1 MIEIENS
8 RFVRWCE
15 NTVFNNRALYVIAFV
30 VCTVVFGYFA
40 AHLKMDSSLEKM
52 VPMKHEYIQNW
63 FKHKE
68 ELSLGNDLRIAVESV
83 DGDIFNKEYLEVL
96 RKVTDEA
103 FYLEGV
109 DKSKIQSLWTSNVRW
124 VEVTEEG
131 FIGGEV
137 VPPEYDGSKESL
149 AQVQSNVLRSG
160 QVGRLVGDDFKSA
173 IVYVPLLYVD
183 ASKGEKHDYRKLSH
197 DLEDHIRKKFESDK
211 VKIHIVGFGKK
222 IGDMMDGAIEVA
234 MFFVIGVAITFVFL
248 WVDSRCL
255 RSTLVVILT
264 SVTAV
269 VWQLGIITLLGY
281 GLDPYSMLVPFLIF
295 AIAVSH
301 SVQIVQSFAVA
312 KADGHDNLL
321 AARLVFR
328 SLFAAGASALICD
341 AIGFYTLYIID
352 IRVIKELAIA
362 AGAGTMVV
370 TFTNLILVKVLFSYT
385 GVSKAAIAQVHRKRE
400 KPQVAWRTLSKFAKP
415 SIAAIS
421 IFVAA
426 VLGVSAFYVSK
437 GLKTGDLDPG
447 APELRPDSRYN
458 LDDKFVNSNYSIS
471 ADVLVVMVETPPEKC
486 TSYAA
491 LEVMDRFMWYI
502 ENVKGVQ
509 SAISLVTV
517 SKRVLTGYNEGSLKW
532 QELSKVQEILSN
544 SVQTIPAGFMN
555 TSCSLVPMIVFL
567 NDHKAETLKRVTQ
580 AVEDFAKDN
589 DNPEVAKFVLAS
601 GNAGVEAATNQTV
614 ERAASTMMWF
624 VYAIV
629 VFMCWVTFRFS
640 IAAVICVITP
650 LVLTSIL
657 CEALMTLLGMG
668 LKVGTLPVIA
678 LGVGIGVDYGIYI
691 YSKMQEFLAQ
701 GQTLEEAY
709 FNTLCV
715 TGKAVTFTAVSLA
728 VGVGTWIFSDIKFQ
742 ADMGIL
748 LTFMFVWN
756 MVGAMWLL
764 PAMADLLVKV
774 KISRRPG
781 TVATPKPVQ
790 SA

>member
-8 RFVRWCE
+8 RFVRVCE
-15 NTVFNNRALYVIAFV
+15 EIVFNNRAFYVAAFF
-30 VCTVVFGYFA
+30 VCTVIFGYYA

-52 VPMKHEYIQNW
+52 VPMHHEYIQNW
-63 FKHKE
+63 FKHKDD
-68 ELSLGNDLRIAVESV
+68 LSLGNDLRIAVETT
-83 DGDIFNKEYLEVL
+83 GKDIFDKDYLDVL
-96 RKVTDEA
+96 HKISDEA
-103 FYLEGV
+103 FYNLDGV
-109 DKSKIQSLWTSNVRW
+109 DKSKFQSLWTPNVRW

-137 VPPEYDGSKESL
+137 VPPNYDGSKESL
-149 AQVQSNVLRSG
+149 KQVQANVLRSG
-160 QVGRLVGDDFKSA
+160 QVGRLVGDDFKSS
-173 IVYVPLLYVD
+173 IVYVPLQYRD
-183 ASKGEKHDYRKLSH
+183 SSKGEKHDYRALSH
-197 DLEDHIRKKFESDK
+197 QLEENIRNKYQSDK
-211 VKIHIVGFGKK
+211 IKIHIVGFGKK
-222 IGDMMDGAIEVA
+222 IGDMMDGALEVA
-234 MFFVIGVAITFVFL
+234 MFFLVGVGITFVFL
-248 WVDSRCL
+248 LIDTRCL

-264 SVTAV
+264 SVSAV
-269 VWQLGIITLLGY
+269 VWQMGIITILGY

-312 KADGHDNLL
+312 KADGHENLF

-385 GVSKAAIAQVHRKRE
+385 GVSKAAVAQVLKKRE
-400 KPQVAWRTLSKFAKP
+400 KPQVAWKTLSRFADP

-426 VLGVSAFYVSK
+426 ALGVGAFYVSK

-458 LDDKFVNSNYSIS
+458 VDDKFVNANYSIS
-471 ADVLVVMVETPPEKC
+471 ADVLVVMVETPPDKC
-486 TSYAA
+486 TSYNAM
-491 LEVMDRFMWYI
+491 EVMDRFMWYI
-502 ENVKGVQ
+502 ENVDGVQ

-517 SKRVLTGYNEGSLKW
+517 SKRVLTGFNEGNLKW
-532 QELSKVQEILSN
+532 QELSKIQDILSN
-544 SVQTIPAGFMN
+544 SVQTVPPGLMN

-567 NDHKAETLKRVTQ
+567 RDHKAETLRRVTKS
-580 AVEDFAKDN
+580 VEAFAREN
-589 DNPEVAKFVLAS
+589 DNPDIASFVLAS

-629 VFMCWVTFRFS
+629 VFMCWLTFRFS

-657 CEALMTLLGMG
+657 CEALMTVLGMG

-701 GQTLEEAY
+701 GQSLEEAY
-709 FNTLCV
+709 FHTLCV

-774 KISRRPG
+774 KIKKLPIHH
-781 TVATPKPVQ
+781 PKP
-790 SA
+790 A

>member
-1 MIEIENS
+1 MIENS
-8 RFVRWCE
+8 RFVRTCE
-15 NTVFNNRALYVIAFV
+15 TLVFGNRALYVSTFV
-30 VCTVVFGYFA
+30 ILTLVFGYFA

-52 VPMKHEYIQNW
+52 VPMHHEYIENW
-63 FKHKE
+63 FKHKD
-68 ELSLGNDLRIAVESV
+68 ELSLGNDLRIAVEVV
-83 DGDIFNKEYLEVL
+83 DGDIFSQEYMEVL

-103 FYLEGV
+103 FYIEGV
-109 DKSKIQSLWTSNVRW
+109 DKSKIQSLWTPNVRW

-149 AQVQSNVLRSG
+149 KQVQDNVLRSG
-160 QVGRLVGDDFKSA
+160 QVGRLVGDNFKSA
-173 IVYVPLLYVD
+173 IVYVPLLYLD

-197 DLEDHIRKKFESDK
+197 ALEDNIRRKFESDK

-234 MFFVIGVAITFVFL
+234 LFFLVGVAITFAFL
-248 WVDSRCL
+248 WIDTRCL
-255 RSTLVVILT
+255 RSTLVVVLT
-264 SVTAV
+264 SISAV

-281 GLDPYSMLVPFLIF
+281 GMDPYSMLVPFLIF
-295 AIAVSH
+295 AIAISH

-312 KADGHDNLL
+312 KADGNDNLY

-385 GVSKAAIAQVHRKRE
+385 GVSKAAIAQVIRKRS
-400 KPQVAWRTLSKFAKP
+400 KPQVAWRTLSRFADP
-415 SIAAIS
+415 RIAAIS

-426 VLGVSAFYVSK
+426 ALGVSAFYVSK

-447 APELRPDSRYN
+447 APELRQESRYN
-458 LDDKFVNSNYSIS
+458 VDDKYVNSNYSIS
-471 ADVLVVMVETPPEKC
+471 ADVLVVMVEAPPEKC
-486 TSYAA
+486 TSYAS

-502 ENVKGVQ
+502 ENVDGVQ

-517 SKRVLTGYNEGSLKW
+517 SKRVLTGYNEGNLKW
-532 QELSKVQEILSN
+532 QELSKVQDIINN

-555 TSCSLVPMIVFL
+555 TDCSLVPVVVFL
-567 NDHKAETLKRVTQ
+567 RDHKAETLKTVTA
-580 AVEDFAKDN
+580 AVAEFAKEN
-589 DNPEVAKFVLAS
+589 DNPDIAKFVLAS

-614 ERAASTMMWF
+614 ERAASTMLWF

-657 CEALMTLLGMG
+657 CEALMTLFGMG

-691 YSKMQEFLAQ
+691 YSKMQEFLDQ
-701 GQTLEEAY
+701 GQSLQDAY

-748 LTFMFVWN
+748 LVFMFVWN

-764 PAMADLLVKV
+764 PAMADLLIKV
-774 KISRRPG
+774 KLKKRPG
-781 TVATPKPVQ
+781 TVKT
-790 SA
+790 